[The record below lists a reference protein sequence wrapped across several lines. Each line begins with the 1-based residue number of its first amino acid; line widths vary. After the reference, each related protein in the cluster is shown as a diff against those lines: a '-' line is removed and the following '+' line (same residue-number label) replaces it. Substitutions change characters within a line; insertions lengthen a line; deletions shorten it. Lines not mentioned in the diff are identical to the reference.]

1 MKTALKGLLAGAS
14 TLVFAGA
21 LSAQQLT
28 FAGGW
33 PPGSSP
39 TKMLEDY
46 AKAIEEYTNGDVTM
60 RVFPL
65 SQYAVGILRAGRA

>member
-39 TKMLEDY
+39 TKMLEEY
-46 AKAIEEYTNGDVTM
+46 AKAIEE
-60 RVFPL
+60 
-65 SQYAVGILRAGRA
+65 